1 MNRQAFEIFISSPP
15 FEKGIE
21 RFPADSAKYPWPGAY
36 RDITVELAWECW
48 KEAER
53 TAIARMEAQLAAA
66 EAKLPRWIPV
76 GEQMPKD
83 KKPIYMIALVPERN
97 YTTDQYAGW
106 YTLGKWT
113 RWPHRFPPTH
123 WSYQIDN
130 PEGDL

>member
-1 MNRQAFEIFISSPP
+1 M
-15 FEKGIE
+15 IE
-21 RFPADSAKYPWPGAY
+21 QEDNDELTAAY
-36 RDITVELAWECW
+36 LAGCHDTRKAYEQRLA
-48 KEAER
+48 EAES
-53 TAIARMEAQLAAA
+53 
-66 EAKLPRWIPV
+66 KLPRWIPV

-106 YTLGKWT
+106 YILGEWS